1 MRARYEAVRARTERL
16 AAPLSPEDQVV
27 QPMPDASP
35 TKWHRAHVTWFFER
49 FVLGA
54 LDGSQAKFND
64 DYDYIFNSYY
74 VAAGPRHERPRR
86 GMLTRPGAAEITAY
100 RQHVDAR
107 MARLL
112 AEDLSPDMRFVV
124 ELGLQHE
131 EQHQELL
138 LTDALYTLSQN
149 PLRPAY
155 DPTWEEPVPASGA
168 PRFLE
173 GPSGLVEIGN
183 DLRAG
188 FAFDNESPRHRV
200 WLDGYRIADRLVT
213 NGEWLAFM
221 EDGGYANPMLW
232 MSDGWAA
239 RSAAEWEAP
248 LNWSRSRDGAWSQFT
263 LGGLRPVDPRAPV
276 RHVSWYE
283 ADAFARWL
291 TSHNDGFAYRL
302 PDENEWEAA
311 AAGQEGREYPW
322 GKWEEGRCNTEETK
336 IGKTTPVGIFK
347 RGNTPEGVGD
357 LAGNVWEWTRTDF
370 HKGRT
375 QSDFKFDKQAADLWA
390 KGEITKYIS
399 LLDKKDRNIAVLRGG
414 SWYYFR
420 DIARCADRDRYDP
433 GVRLDNLGFRCVRTK
448 K

>member
-1 MRARYEAVRARTERL
+1 
-16 AAPLSPEDQVV
+16 
-27 QPMPDASP
+27 
-35 TKWHRAHVTWFFER
+35 
-49 FVLGA
+49 
-54 LDGSQAKFND
+54 
-64 DYDYIFNSYY
+64 
-74 VAAGPRHERPRR
+74 
-86 GMLTRPGAAEITAY
+86 
-100 RQHVDAR
+100 
-107 MARLL
+107 
-112 AEDLSPDMRFVV
+112 
-124 ELGLQHE
+124 
-131 EQHQELL
+131 
-138 LTDALYTLSQN
+138 LSQN

-283 ADAFARWL
+283 ADAFARWA
-291 TSHNDGFAYRL
+291 GKRL
-302 PDENEWEAA
+302 PTEQEWEAA
-311 AAGQEGREYPW
+311 CTGLDGLQQA
-322 GKWEEGRCNTEETK
+322 
-336 IGKTTPVGIFK
+336 
-347 RGNTPEGVGD
+347 EGV
-357 LAGNVWEWTRTDF
+357 AWQWTGSAYRPYPGF
-370 HKGRT
+370 QAWRGMVGEYNG
-375 QSDFKFDKQAADLWA
+375 KFMVNQM
-390 KGEITKYIS
+390 
-399 LLDKKDRNIAVLRGG
+399 VLRGG
-414 SWYYFR
+414 SLATPPGH
-420 DIARCADRDRYDP
+420 ARATYRNFFPPDARWQFT
-433 GVRLDNLGFRCVRTK
+433 GLRLAEDMR
-448 K
+448 